1 MKTYLALLGILVL
14 LVGCTGA
21 ASTPSPSPSP
31 TPADV
36 NGRVFLSTAVTKGGA
51 AFDLVPNTRIRL
63 SFGADGNLGASAGC
77 NSIGG
82 QYAVVDGVLRFQ
94 GGGMTE
100 MGCDPARH
108 DQDDWLSTILSANPT
123 VAFAGSDLVLTAGDT
138 VITLGDREVVEPDL
152 PLTGTKWTV
161 TTIFSGDTASS
172 IPGGAVATLEFFA
185 DGKVTLN
192 TGCNQGGGTAIVEGG
207 MITFR
212 DIVTTDM
219 ACGGAAGQLE
229 QAVAA
234 VLNGGSVEWAI
245 DASGLTLMAGA
256 AGLGLTGG

>member
-1 MKTYLALLGILVL
+1 MKTTVTLLAIAVL

-21 ASTPSPSPSP
+21 SSTTPSPSPAA
-31 TPADV
+31 ADV
-36 NGRVFLSTAVTKGGA
+36 TGRTFLSTAVTVAGK

-63 SFGADGNLGASAGC
+63 NFGADGNLGASAGC

-100 MGCDPARH
+100 MGCDQARH
-108 DQDDWLSTILSANPT
+108 DQDDWLSTILGANPT
-123 VAFAGSDLVLTAGDT
+123 VALTGTDLVLTAGDT
-138 VITLGDREVVEPDL
+138 VIKLGDREVVEPDL

-161 TTIFSGDTASS
+161 TTIFSGDAASS
-172 IPGGAVATLEFFA
+172 IPGDAVATFQFFA
-185 DGKVTLN
+185 DGKVALN
-192 TGCNQGGGTAIVEGG
+192 TGCNQAGGTALVDGG

-212 DIVTTDM
+212 DIVTTDVG
-219 ACGGAAGQLE
+219 CGGAAGQLE
-229 QAVAA
+229 QAVVA
-234 VLNGGSVEWAI
+234 VLNAGAVEWSI

-256 AGLGLTGG
+256 IGLGLTGG